1 MLSSRSNSVMRNKQL
16 VFCCS
21 RVGTVDNGARP
32 HAPKTA
38 RASKSTDG
46 VASRI
51 PLAAR
56 GLRTPNTL
64 EEEGAEGSL
73 PPCESRGSQCRLHRR
88 SRSHRLVLSS
98 LSLRERRCPRILDQR
113 RHAVGG
119 ARRLRVSSPEGA
131 DRRMGDCPCWSLDW
145 LLMRKVPFCDR
156 GSGAYPVRGRAVRPG
171 LRTESLDGMSILI

>member
-1 MLSSRSNSVMRNKQL
+1 MRNKQL
-16 VFCCS
+16 ISCCS

-38 RASKSTDG
+38 RASKPTDG

-56 GLRTPNTL
+56 GVHAPNTL
-64 EEEGAEGSL
+64 ADEGAAGSL
-73 PPCESRGSQCRLHRR
+73 SPCESRGSQCRLHRR

-113 RHAVGG
+113 PGWRHFGVLFPCLTAPTNLGERLLAVAEQQRGG
-119 ARRLRVSSPEGA
+119 LLRVHPLQACRRSDGFPYRRKGEKTLSSSGTK
-131 DRRMGDCPCWSLDW
+131 RMRLSVCEL
-145 LLMRKVPFCDR
+145 
-156 GSGAYPVRGRAVRPG
+156 
-171 LRTESLDGMSILI
+171 